1 MTTKAGYVSIIGKPN
16 VGKSTLMNSLIGGK
30 ISIVT
35 SKPQTTRKRIIGIL
49 SEENYQVVFLDTPG
63 ILNPEYLL
71 QERMLNYIYASAKDS
86 DIILVMI
93 DMGSD
98 PNGSKTFEDEKVCEI
113 LGYEQIKKIL
123 ILNKIDLSNKEQ
135 IEKLTLEITAKNIF
149 EKIIPISAGK
159 KFNTESVLDAIIEFL
174 PEHPKY
180 YPDDQLSDENER
192 FFVSEILREKILE
205 LYHDEVPFSTEVLIE
220 EFTERE
226 NSKHYIRASIIV
238 ERESQKPIILG
249 AKGSAIKRLGQVA
262 RKAIEDFLQH
272 PVYLELFVK
281 VKEKWRSDPNMLK
294 SFGYDTN
301 DE

>member
-49 SEENYQVVFLDTPG
+49 SEEDYQVVFLDTPG

-71 QERMLNYIYASAKDS
+71 QEKMLNYIYASAKDS

-98 PNGSKTFEDEKVCEI
+98 PTGSKTFDDEKMNEI
-113 LGYEQIKKIL
+113 LSYEKIKKIL

-135 IEKLTLEITAKNIF
+135 IDKTISEMEGKNIF

-159 KFNTESVLDAIIEFL
+159 KFNTESVLDAIIELL

-180 YPDDQLSDENER
+180 YSDDQLSDENER

-262 RKAIEDFLQH
+262 RKAIEEFLQH

>member
-1 MTTKAGYVSIIGKPN
+1 MATKAGYVSIIGKPN
-16 VGKSTLMNSLIGGK
+16 VGKSTLMNLLIGGK

-49 SEENYQVVFLDTPG
+49 SEEDYQIVFLDTPG

-71 QERMLNYIYASAKDS
+71 QEKMLNYIYASAKDS

-98 PNGSKTFEDEKVCEI
+98 PTGSKTFDNEKMNEI
-113 LGYEQIKKIL
+113 LSYEKIKKIL

-135 IEKLTLEITAKNIF
+135 IDKTISEMEGKNIF

-159 KFNTESVLDAIIEFL
+159 KFNTESVLDAIIELL

-180 YPDDQLSDENER
+180 YSDDQLSDENER

-262 RKAIEDFLQH
+262 RKAIEEFLQH

-281 VKEKWRSDPNMLK
+281 VKEKWRSDPNILK

>member
-49 SEENYQVVFLDTPG
+49 SEEDYQVVFLDTPG

-71 QERMLNYIYASAKDS
+71 QEKMLSYIYASAKDS
-86 DIILVMI
+86 DIILFMI

-98 PNGSKTFEDEKVCEI
+98 PTGSKTFDNEKTNEI
-113 LGYEQIKKIL
+113 LGYEKIKKIL
-123 ILNKIDLSNKEQ
+123 VLNKIDLSNKEQ
-135 IEKLTLEITAKNIF
+135 IDKTISEMEGKNIF

-159 KFNTESVLDAIIEFL
+159 KFNTESVMDAIIELL

-180 YPDDQLSDENER
+180 YSDDQLSDENER

-220 EFTERE
+220 EFKERE
-226 NSKHYIRASIIV
+226 SSKHYIRASIIV

-262 RKAIEDFLQH
+262 RKAIEEFLQH